1 MFKYILLLSS
11 FVVASAQGVLM
22 PSCPD
27 TCVDTYNNGVSPVVI
42 CPRDPSCRSYC
53 DWCVDV
59 PYKCDEI
66 CSFKAS
72 PCKFDQC
79 VTCDFCLNRTPVK
92 HHVFDIG
99 HLFHHLIETVSAPI
113 SECTERTQTFYN
125 KCMRRTKHDEDM
137 CNEYSDDF
145 EDTCME
151 CHEKSVSDIDKCIND
166 KPKENCNHQSMR
178 IFKKCM
184 ASGKSD
190 KKCNA
195 LSSRIFFDCYQM

>member
-1 MFKYILLLSS
+1 MLTYILLLSS
-11 FVVASAQGVLM
+11 FLFASSEPV
-22 PSCPD
+22 CPD
-27 TCVDTYNNGVSPVVI
+27 TCTDIYNNGVSPIDI
-42 CPRDPSCRSYC
+42 CSRDPSCRSYC
-53 DWCVDV
+53 NWCLDV

-79 VTCDFCLNRTPVK
+79 VTCDFCINRTSVI
-92 HHVFDIG
+92 DIG
-99 HLFHHLIETVSAPI
+99 SIFRHLIETITAPI

-125 KCMRRTKHDEDM
+125 KCMRRTKYDEEM

-145 EDTCME
+145 EETCME
-151 CHEKSVSDIDKCIND
+151 CQGSDIDKCITD

-178 IFKKCM
+178 ILKKCM
-184 ASGKSD
+184 KSGVSD